1 MRRLVLFALV
11 ALVLAG
17 CTTTNIARKYAEMP
31 EYVREQPSVVK
42 QPIHHEGSLWTQTS
56 ENLFSDVKA
65 RHVGDIVTIVVQ
77 EQASSQYS
85 SNLKAQTSSSMS
97 AGLSTLLG
105 FQNRILNRF
114 KTLGGKNAG
123 KNGILNTASNNQYQ
137 GSGEN
142 QVNNKLIATITAR
155 VVKVLPNH
163 RLFIRGEK
171 QVFTNG
177 EENTLII
184 TGIIDADQ
192 ISNNDTIDSSYIA
205 DAKIFFNGKGI
216 VSSTRNEG
224 WLVKLWNIIKPF

>member
-1 MRRLVLFALV
+1 MRRAL
-11 ALVLAG
+11 LILAVGLILSG
-17 CTTTNIARKYAEMP
+17 CTTTSIERKYAEMP
-31 EYVREQPSVVK
+31 EYVKEQPAVIE
-42 QPIHHEGSLWTQTS
+42 QPTHKEGSLWTPMS
-56 ENLFSDVKA
+56 EDLFSDVKA

-77 EQASSQYS
+77 EQATSQYS
-85 SNLKAQTSSSMS
+85 SNLKTQTSSTMS

-105 FQNRILNRF
+105 FQNRILKRF
-114 KTLGGKNAG
+114 KTLGEKDAD
-123 KNGILNTASNNQYQ
+123 KNGIMDTTSNSGYQ
-137 GSGEN
+137 GSGQN

-184 TGIIDADQ
+184 TGIIDEYQ
-192 ISNNDTIDSSYIA
+192 ISNDDTIDSSYIA

-224 WLVKLWNIIKPF
+224 WLVKLWNLIKPF

>member
-1 MRRLVLFALV
+1 MKRIAPFALV
-11 ALVLAG
+11 ALILAG
-17 CTTTNIARKYAEMP
+17 CTTTNIAKKYSEMP
-31 EYVREQPSVVK
+31 EYVKEQPSVVE
-42 QPIHHEGSLWTQTS
+42 QPTHYEGSLWTQTS
-56 ENLFSDVKA
+56 ENLFSDEKA
-65 RHVGDIVTIVVQ
+65 RQVGDIVTIVVQ
-77 EQASSQYS
+77 EQATSQYS
-85 SNLKAQTSSSMS
+85 SSLKTQASSSMS

-114 KTLGGKNAG
+114 KTLGGKDAS
-123 KNGILNTASNNQYQ
+123 KNGILDTTSSNQYQ
-137 GSGEN
+137 GSGQN

-163 RLFIRGEK
+163 KLFIRGEK

-184 TGIIDADQ
+184 TGIIDANQ
-192 ISNNDTIDSSYIA
+192 ISNDDTIDSSYIA

-224 WLVKLWNIIKPF
+224 WLVKLWNLIKPF

>member
-1 MRRLVLFALV
+1 MKKFVSFAL
-11 ALVLAG
+11 AMLLLTG

-31 EYVREQPSVVK
+31 EYVKEQPSEAK
-42 QPIHHEGSLWTQTS
+42 QPTHYEGSLWTQTS
-56 ENLFSDVKA
+56 ENLFADDKA
-65 RHVGDIVTIVVQ
+65 RHIGDIVTIVVQ
-77 EQASSQYS
+77 EQATSQYS
-85 SNLKAQTSSSMS
+85 SNLKAQTSSNMS

-114 KTLGGKNAG
+114 KTLGGKDAS
-123 KNGILNTASNNQYQ
+123 KNGIMGTTSSNQYQ

-224 WLVKLWNIIKPF
+224 WLAKLWNLIKPF